1 MLNLLF
7 KKKKKGITPR
17 ELRAEVGS
25 LTTIDVT
32 DVQLKTA
39 AERQWKRF
47 NDSDFQHKEFEH
59 RFEKVFA
66 NSR

>member
-25 LTTIDVT
+25 LTTIDVI
-32 DVQLKTA
+32 DGQLKHA

-47 NDSDFQHKEFEH
+47 NDSDFQHKEFEY

-66 NSR
+66 NK